1 MYTLFISVLVMVPAV
16 VLHELAHGVA
26 AFWLG
31 DPTAKEQQRLTLNP
45 FAHVT
50 WFGTFVLPALLAV
63 AGLPILGYAKPVPVD
78 PRHFREPR
86 KHMAWVAMAGPLTNI
101 VLAFACVLFINFVL
115 PWAQPGSKSAAIAFA
130 HAGASFWP
138 GGWIVAGT
146 VAFEALVANLVLALF
161 NLVPVPPL
169 DGSRVLSWLLPR
181 ELAGWYSRL
190 ERVGLWLVFG
200 LLYAGVF
207 GWLFDYTLPYLL
219 EVLL

>member
-115 PWAQPGSKSAAIAFA
+115 PWAQPGSNQQ
-130 HAGASFWP
+130 P
-138 GGWIVAGT
+138 
-146 VAFEALVANLVLALF
+146 
-161 NLVPVPPL
+161 
-169 DGSRVLSWLLPR
+169 
-181 ELAGWYSRL
+181 SRL
-190 ERVGLWLVFG
+190 PMPGPAFGRAAGLWRARWPSRLWWPIWSWRSLTWCRCRRWMARGFYPGCSRASWRGGIAAWNVWACGWCLDSYMPGSLVGFSI
-200 LLYAGVF
+200 
-207 GWLFDYTLPYLL
+207 TRCRI
-219 EVLL
+219 